1 MMRCL
6 IVLIVLVVATQA
18 FFMAP
23 QNNRFKLQNVFE
35 RIVDPADMED
45 PNFEAHLPNFMKTGT
60 DTHVYIYIHIY
71 MYINS
76 YICVHVYLD
85 TYM

>member
-1 MMRCL
+1 MRFL
-6 IVLIVLVVATQA
+6 IVLVVLVVATQS

-35 RIVDPADMED
+35 RIVDPTYMED

-60 DTHVYIYIHIY
+60 DTEMSIFICIYKDINTHVYMFI
-71 MYINS
+71 
-76 YICVHVYLD
+76 
-85 TYM
+85 